1 MNLEFTDFMENTCL
15 ALAREVPEFPTQMG
29 MFEIAGKPVPQNYF
43 TAIDAESV
51 EQRQNL
57 LQSTGEKLS
66 QFPREQLDPSEQLSA
81 DIIDFFVKH
90 VHERG
95 LMGTTAKDFQQHE
108 YLIRPSVGLQ
118 SELPIFL
125 SDLHP
130 MRHAGDAEDYL
141 SRLKSIASHL
151 NEADQQI
158 KQRQSAGFLPPALVL
173 QDSIEE
179 IEKFTAM
186 QVKENIL
193 YTALAEKSADLQG
206 LEESGR
212 KALLDEA
219 STELD
224 KNTYPAYDQ
233 LLTTLKEQEP
243 TASDVPG
250 VWRLPDG
257 DAWYEFQLQ
266 AATTTS
272 LSADE
277 IHELGLEET
286 HKLEQEII
294 HACRDMGIQAET
306 ISDCHHHLNADRPPD
321 NKDTQENRQVIVD
334 RVKAIM
340 TDIEAQLPDLFHH
353 LPSGEITV
361 KTIPRFAEAN
371 RNQSYQP
378 PSLDGSR
385 AGFFELN
392 VGQLLGEAS
401 FELPIL
407 VYHEIFPG
415 HHLQIALAGE
425 DKSLPSLRRIITF
438 DAYIEG
444 WAKYAETIPELH
456 GINTDPRFRIARM
469 RRELYSTIN
478 LALDT
483 GIHAKHWSTEQAIRF
498 FDQHSGAGE
507 TFSRY
512 IVHRSASVPAQMCS
526 YKIGMMKMLELRKRM
541 ENALKDRFD
550 VRDFHHTVLSRGSVP
565 LSLLDSIVNQ
575 GIERLRNLQ

>member
-1 MNLEFTDFMENTCL
+1 
-15 ALAREVPEFPTQMG
+15 
-29 MFEIAGKPVPQNYF
+29 
-43 TAIDAESV
+43 
-51 EQRQNL
+51 
-57 LQSTGEKLS
+57 
-66 QFPREQLDPSEQLSA
+66 
-81 DIIDFFVKH
+81 
-90 VHERG
+90 
-95 LMGTTAKDFQQHE
+95 
-108 YLIRPSVGLQ
+108 
-118 SELPIFL
+118 
-125 SDLHP
+125 
-130 MRHAGDAEDYL
+130 MRHAQDAEDYL
-141 SRLKSIASHL
+141 SRLKSITSQLIDA
-151 NEADQQI
+151 NQQI
-158 KQRQSAGFLPPALVL
+158 KQRQTAGLLPPALVL

-179 IEKFTAM
+179 IEKFTA
-186 QVKENIL
+186 VPFKENIL
-193 YTALAEKSADLQG
+193 YTALAEKSSSLQG
-206 LEESGR
+206 LEAPGR
-212 KALLDEA
+212 KTLLDEA
-219 STELD
+219 STELE
-224 KNTYPAYDQ
+224 KNTYPAYHQ
-233 LLTTLKEQEP
+233 LLRTIKEQEP
-243 TASDVPG
+243 QASCDPG

-257 DAWYEFQLQ
+257 DAWYKFQLQ

-272 LSADE
+272 MSAVE

-286 HKLEQEII
+286 DKLEQEII
-294 HACRDMGIQAET
+294 DACRDIGIQANT
-306 ISDCHHHLNADRPPD
+306 ITDCHRHLNADKPPVS
-321 NKDTQENRQVIVD
+321 KDTEETRQAIVD
-334 RVKAIM
+334 RIKAIM
-340 TDIEAQLPDLFHH
+340 TDIEVQLPDLFHH
-353 LPSGEITV
+353 LPHGKLTV
-361 KTIPRFAEAN
+361 KTIPRFAETN

-385 AGFFELN
+385 TGFFELN

-425 DKSLPSLRRIITF
+425 NQSLPSLRRIITF

-444 WAKYAETIPELH
+444 WAKYAETIPERH
-456 GINTDPRFRIARM
+456 DINNDPRFRIARM

-483 GIHAKHWSTEQAIRF
+483 GIHAKRWSTEQAIRF

-565 LSLLDSIVNQ
+565 LSLLDSIVDQ
-575 GIERLRNLQ
+575 DIEKLRR